1 MSRLVNPNMPPAKLA
16 QLELLVSGVKWRD
29 STTYPPDKQEKATQ
43 TVIEQAELIAKDWPE
58 WGAV

>member
-1 MSRLVNPNMPPAKLA
+1 MPPAKLA